1 MPTQIHL
8 LDKEDVLNYDPID
21 KHRIEAELLSSNKI
35 SFTFKFST
43 HGKDV
48 SIKIVDG
55 RQWYEFN
62 HASMHFKTGVTR
74 QKNKDGASKTHA
86 GNTGTSVKDEANA
99 KLVEQHSLKSTGPK
113 KEIIP
118 KKRQMNDL
126 QVKVLP
132 RYPKEYL
139 KNENVREVI
148 TELEEIHY
156 ELCNHYFFKE
166 RLEEI
171 DNFMKGKSR
180 KRPAFNSS

>member
-8 LDKEDVLNYDPID
+8 LDKEDVLNHDPVD

-43 HGKDV
+43 HAKDV

-74 QKNKDGASKTHA
+74 PKHKDGSAKSNPGRTA
-86 GNTGTSVKDEANA
+86 AKDEADA
-99 KLVEQHSLKSTGPK
+99 KLVEKHSQIGVGPK

-132 RYPKEYL
+132 
-139 KNENVREVI
+139 
-148 TELEEIHY
+148 
-156 ELCNHYFFKE
+156 
-166 RLEEI
+166 
-171 DNFMKGKSR
+171 
-180 KRPAFNSS
+180 

>member
-1 MPTQIHL
+1 MHPTQIHL
-8 LDKEDVLNYDPID
+8 LDKEDVLNYDPVD

-55 RQWYEFN
+55 RQWYEFS

-74 QKNKDGASKTHA
+74 QKNADGTAKAGGSKTA
-86 GNTGTSVKDEANA
+86 AKDEAAAN
-99 KLVEQHSLKSTGPK
+99 LVEKHGQNYVGPK

-126 QVKVLP
+126 
-132 RYPKEYL
+132 
-139 KNENVREVI
+139 
-148 TELEEIHY
+148 
-156 ELCNHYFFKE
+156 
-166 RLEEI
+166 
-171 DNFMKGKSR
+171 
-180 KRPAFNSS
+180 